1 MSKDTNYVSMDETYA
16 SMESEI
22 NPFPVEV
29 FPMPIQQIIGSTK
42 QCLNFPADFT
52 GASILFA
59 ASLAIGNTYRVSVNK
74 GWEENSVLFIANVGR
89 PGTNKSHPLS
99 FILHPIF
106 ARQGKNFTEYEK
118 KKKEF
123 DKVFKLS
130 KEERNR
136 QGYDEPVRPFW
147 EKYTVT
153 DYTPEALNEVHKHN
167 KRGIGVYSDELAGW
181 FKNFNRYHK
190 GAEQEFWLSVWS
202 NKPINIDRISK
213 EPIYIPYPFIPIVGN
228 IQPSILFELSKNSRA
243 QNGFIDRI
251 LFAYPEGLEKL
262 CWSDKELEPAVA
274 ESLQQIISNLLDLP
288 LTLNEYQIPNPV
300 VLSFNQEASDKIKEW
315 QKHNTSLCNS
325 AGDESLEGI
334 YNKLEI
340 YAVRFSLILEM
351 LRFACGT
358 SDKQSI
364 GIEAVNGAIQLVEY
378 FRATAVKVNSIISN
392 YTPLDKLPT
401 DKQKLYEALPVNFT
415 RDEGL
420 QIAESINVS
429 RATYDRFLTDNK
441 LFKKVK
447 IGEYEK
453 IM

>member
-1 MSKDTNYVSMDETYA
+1 MDETYA
-16 SMESEI
+16 SMELEI

-29 FPMPIQQIIGSTK
+29 FPMPIQQIISSTK

-59 ASLAIGNTYRVSVNK
+59 ASLSIGNTYRILVNK
-74 GWEENSVLFIANVGR
+74 GWQENSVLFIANVGR

-99 FILHPIF
+99 FILQPIF
-106 ARQGKNFTEYEK
+106 DRQEKNYTEYEK

-123 DKVFKLS
+123 DKVFKLT
-130 KEERNR
+130 KDERAR

-181 FKNFNRYHK
+181 LKNFNRYHK

-202 NKPINIDRISK
+202 NKPINIDRK
-213 EPIYIPYPFIPIVGN
+213 TNEPIYIPYPFISVVGN
-228 IQPSILFELSKNSRA
+228 IQPSILFELAKNSRA
-243 QNGFIDRI
+243 QNGFIDRL
-251 LFAYPEGLEKL
+251 LFAFPEGLRKVY
-262 CWSDKELEPAVA
+262 WSDEELDPTVA
-274 ESLQQIISNLLDLP
+274 ENWNLIISNLLVLP
-288 LTLNEYQIPNPV
+288 LSLNENLTPNPII
-300 VLSFNQEASDKIKEW
+300 LSFDQEASDKIKDW
-315 QKHNTSLCNS
+315 QKHNTNLCNS
-325 AGDESLEGI
+325 AEDESLEGI
-334 YNKLEI
+334 YSKLEV

-351 LRFACGT
+351 LMFACGK

-364 GIEAVNGAIQLVEY
+364 GIEAVNGAIKLVEY
-378 FRATAVKVNSIISN
+378 FRATAAKVNSIISN
-392 YTPLDKLPT
+392 YNPLDKLPAN
-401 DKQKLYEALPVNFT
+401 KQKLYELLPLSFT
-415 RDEGL
+415 RDTGL
-420 QIAESINVS
+420 KIAQSMGFAH
-429 RATYDRFLTDNK
+429 ATYDRFLADNRF
-441 LFKKVK
+441 FKKVK